1 MKTIGRLAALALAAA
16 ALAACGGAND
26 NQQQPAA
33 GGDTGFAAPAT
44 VPTVNNPDAPDST
57 AGVAPVGS
65 GQPPGVAGDTMS
77 SQRPGG
83 AKPPQPVGT
92 PRRP

>member
-1 MKTIGRLAALALAAA
+1 MKTIGRFAALALAGM
-16 ALAACGGAND
+16 ALAACNASGGRSD
-26 NQQQPAA
+26 HPADA
-33 GGDTGFAAPAT
+33 DSGQAAPAT

-65 GQPPGVAGDTMS
+65 GQPPGVAGDTLS
-77 SQRPGG
+77 SQKAGG
-83 AKPPQPVGT
+83 ARPPQPVGT